1 MGFEIAFENFVSAL
15 QAAQK
20 RIQSTSNNVANAG
33 TEGYTRTEVYTE
45 NRVLGD
51 VGAGVK
57 TTTPKRIIDDQL
69 VLASFRQLSITSET
83 SEINSV
89 LKDIAVLFGTPG
101 KDDNLSAK
109 FDKFFTAIDG
119 YRRNPGDEGIRFN
132 LVESVK
138 NFADNISTLATQLE
152 DKRFEVDK
160 KIGQKFDE
168 LNSLLADGKAL
179 NDDIGAADFKG
190 LNKAALLDKRD
201 TLIKKISDLIEVQVF
216 YEDTGQF
223 SVQAT
228 RATLIDKNFTY
239 KIDYTPAFS
248 SDTFIKELPLDS
260 VEVFALKDGGNQQI
274 KAFNTIVEKGVSGTV
289 QPSFEGGRISGLFK
303 LRDKIIPDVLA
314 ELDSLAEQLTEQFN
328 KISNNGTGYPPANSL
343 TGVNSLLSTS
353 TLNATGKTIIAVV
366 DNTGAPV
373 RDRYGD
379 AQIPLTLD
387 LGKLNKGVG
396 EGVIDVP
403 TIVNEINEY
412 YSGELQKVRVGNLD
426 NIKIASLTDT
436 LTTTAGPTPIASGQV
451 EFDLEARNL
460 SGKDSRLDV
469 LGVNITDGVGTFQ
482 ILPATLATTFQA
494 FTFKPGERTRTDDVN
509 SAHTFI
515 LDFNNAGLQAAFP
528 AGVPGVEAGTILDI
542 QVQVQVTDDTGQHT
556 ETITYQLQIP
566 AGAST
571 TQTGFRNQR
580 LDVASISGT
589 ENGVIKTPIDNT
601 FPLVASFVDEN
612 GNLQTDPTKNGV
624 LKLQSGRD
632 NYGVAIS
639 EQNSQITGTYEDG
652 TLKKRT
658 RGFSHFFGLNDV
670 FETSSVK
677 KNSALELK
685 LQDRIK
691 ESPGLFPTSVL
702 TRSIQS
708 NVPNALPVWTYD
720 VGEGNT
726 DNAKAFSAL
735 KFIAFAFA
743 QSGSAA
749 QYNSTL
755 GQYSADII
763 SRFSTTSNNYIDA
776 NASEDTLL
784 KSIDER
790 RSSIESV
797 NIDDELAK
805 LLLYQNLYSTASRG
819 ISIVNSMFG
828 ELINILKQ

>member
-33 TEGYTRTEVYTE
+33 TEGYTRTEIYTE

-89 LKDIAVLFGTPG
+89 LKDVAVLFGTPG

-109 FDKFFTAIDG
+109 FDKFFTAIDN

-201 TLIKKISDLIEVQVF
+201 ALIKKVSDLMEVQVF

-248 SDTFIKELPLDS
+248 SDTFIKEIPLDS

-366 DNTGAPV
+366 NNTGAPV
-373 RDRYGD
+373 KDRYGD

-387 LGKLNKGVG
+387 LGKLNRGVG

-412 YSGELQKVRVGNLD
+412 YSGELRKVRVGNLD
-426 NIKIASLTDT
+426 NIKIASTLDT
-436 LTTTAGPTPIASGQV
+436 LTTNATRATGIF

-460 SGKDSRLDV
+460 SGKDSKLDV
-469 LGVNITDGVGTFQ
+469 LGVNITDGVNTFV
-482 ILPATLATTFQA
+482 IPPATLVASFQT

-509 SAHTFI
+509 SLHTVPINFDNPALI
-515 LDFNNAGLQAAFP
+515 AAFAG
-528 AGVPGVEAGTILDI
+528 AGVAPGTVLDI
-542 QVQVQVTDDTGQHT
+542 KVQVQVVDDKGKNT
-556 ETITYQLQIP
+556 ETITYKLTVP
-566 AGAST
+566 PAST
-571 TQTGFRNQR
+571 VQTGFRNQR
-580 LDVASISGT
+580 LDVASISGS

-670 FETSSVK
+670 FETSSIK
-677 KNSALELK
+677 KNSAIEFK

-691 ESPGLFPTSVL
+691 KSPGLFPTSVL
-702 TRSIQS
+702 TRSIQP
-708 NVPNALPVWTYD
+708 NDPNALPVWTYD

-735 KFIAFAFA
+735 KFASFNFA

-805 LLLYQNLYSTASRG
+805 LLLYQNLYSAASRG

-828 ELINILKQ
+828 ELINILK